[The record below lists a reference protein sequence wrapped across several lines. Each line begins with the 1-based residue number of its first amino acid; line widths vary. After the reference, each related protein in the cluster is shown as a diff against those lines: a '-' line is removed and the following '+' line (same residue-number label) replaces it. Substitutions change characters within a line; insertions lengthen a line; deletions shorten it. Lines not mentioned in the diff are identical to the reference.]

1 MNKMKRFWLLLLI
14 FTVSAC
20 ASKNP
25 NFYQPVALNE
35 SQQVYADF
43 KQNILVDNILLP
55 AVQTKPQIA
64 TLGDENYEL
73 KIDEFNRWGANPDK
87 LIQQVINDD
96 LSLIFPNAIIENKT
110 TLRKNYKYAV
120 WIEIQKMSGRLDENA
135 LLQASYFI
143 KNKRGRILK
152 QGQFK
157 QDMAIDGDYDA
168 YIPAQSKLLSLLA
181 KAIADDL
188 IALK

>member
-1 MNKMKRFWLLLLI
+1 MKRFWLFLLI
-14 FTVSAC
+14 FTISAC

-25 NFYQPVALNE
+25 NFYQPIALNE
-35 SQQVYADF
+35 TQHVYADF
-43 KQNILVDNILLP
+43 KQNILVDNVLLP
-55 AVQTKPQIA
+55 AVQAKPQIT

-96 LSLIFPNAIIENKT
+96 LSLIFPNAIVENKT

-120 WIEIQKMSGRLDENA
+120 AIEIQKLSGRLDEEA

-143 KNKRGRILK
+143 KNKKGRIIK

-157 QDMAIDGDYDA
+157 QNMAIDGDYDA
-168 YIPAQSKLLSLLA
+168 YIPAQSKLLSLLT

-188 IALK
+188 ITLK

>member
-35 SQQVYADF
+35 SQQVYTDF

-55 AVQTKPQIA
+55 VVQTKPQIA

>member
-35 SQQVYADF
+35 SQQVYTDF

>member
-1 MNKMKRFWLLLLI
+1 MKKFWLLLLI
-14 FTVSAC
+14 FTISAC

-25 NFYQPVALNE
+25 NFYQPVAWNE
-35 SQQVYADF
+35 MQQIYPEF
-43 KQNILVDNILLP
+43 KQNILVDNVLLP
-55 AVQTKPQIA
+55 ASQTKPQIT
-64 TLGDENYEL
+64 TLGRENYEL

-135 LLQASYFI
+135 MLPGVQQ
-143 KNKRGRILK
+143 RVGRTKIHGNVL
-152 QGQFK
+152 GQE
-157 QDMAIDGDYDA
+157 
-168 YIPAQSKLLSLLA
+168 PAEKSGYYPIFRQFRNSPAEK
-181 KAIADDL
+181 
-188 IALK
+188 

>member
-1 MNKMKRFWLLLLI
+1 MKKFWLLLLI
-14 FTVSAC
+14 FTISAC

-25 NFYQPVALNE
+25 NFYQPIAWNE
-35 SQQVYADF
+35 TQQIYPDF
-43 KQNILVDNILLP
+43 KQNILIDNVLLP
-55 AVQTKPQIA
+55 ATQAKPQIT

-120 WIEIQKMSGRLDENA
+120 WIEIQKMSGRLDEEA
-135 LLQASYFI
+135 VLQASYFI
-143 KNKRGRILK
+143 KNKKGGILK
-152 QGQFK
+152 QGKFK
-157 QDMAIDGDYDA
+157 QNIAIDGDYEA
-168 YIPAQSKLLSLLA
+168 YIPAQSKLLGLLA
-181 KAIADDL
+181 QNIAGDL
-188 IALK
+188 VKLK

>member
-1 MNKMKRFWLLLLI
+1 MKRFWLLLLI

>member
-1 MNKMKRFWLLLLI
+1 MKRFWLLLLI

-35 SQQVYADF
+35 SQQVYTDF

-55 AVQTKPQIA
+55 VVQTKPQIA

>member
-1 MNKMKRFWLLLLI
+1 MKRFWLLLLI

-73 KIDEFNRWGANPDK
+73 KIDELRQ
-87 LIQQVINDD
+87 LIWEIHNEGTVTKR
-96 LSLIFPNAIIENKT
+96 NK
-110 TLRKNYKYAV
+110 K
-120 WIEIQKMSGRLDENA
+120 
-135 LLQASYFI
+135 
-143 KNKRGRILK
+143 
-152 QGQFK
+152 
-157 QDMAIDGDYDA
+157 
-168 YIPAQSKLLSLLA
+168 
-181 KAIADDL
+181 
-188 IALK
+188 

>member
-35 SQQVYADF
+35 SQQVYTDF

-73 KIDEFNRWGANPDK
+73 KIDEFNRWGANPDR